1 MSPPRSWLANVLLI
15 LIAACSHAAADSN
28 DLTELRKAA
37 EQGDPRSQTLYG
49 VSFLEEKRSDPKALA
64 EARQWI
70 GKAAEQGYLPAQ
82 RAMSMLLISGIGG
95 EKDIKG
101 AEAWLKKAAEKGD
114 GDAYLGLSEL
124 QSKGIGR
131 PVDIQEGNRLLR
143 IAAEHGS
150 ERAQYNLGAA
160 LYNGESMPADKVESL
175 AWFLLSM
182 LGGNDRAPDAV
193 SEVSEQLNDEQVE
206 AARKRAGELA
216 KQIAKATGGS
226 PVEIPMIVRSNV
238 HIDEVIAAAE
248 KGSLFA
254 QRWLAQIYLDGKIV
268 PQDLAKRAHWLLKA
282 AEQGDPECQAMLSD
296 AYYLGAGVP
305 KDPVQCAAWAR
316 KAALQGNV
324 KAQNNTGDN
333 HENGAGVAKDLVEAH
348 AWYALAAENG
358 SELASEGLSSTRKV
372 MTPEQLEKSGKRLAE
387 LRKEVAASRKPGK

>member
-1 MSPPRSWLANVLLI
+1 MSPPRSWLANLLLI
-15 LIAACSHAAADSN
+15 LIAACSHAATGPN
-28 DLTELRKAA
+28 ELTELRKAA
-37 EQGDPRSQTLYG
+37 EQGDPKSQTLYG
-49 VSFLEEKRSDPKALA
+49 LSLLQEKSDDPKALA
-64 EARQWI
+64 EVREWV
-70 GKAAEQGYLPAQ
+70 GKAAEQGYVPAQ
-82 RAMSMLLISGIGG
+82 LSMGLFMETGLAGP
-95 EKDIKG
+95 KDAK
-101 AEAWLKKAAEKGD
+101 ASEAWFRKAAEKGS
-114 GDAYLGLSEL
+114 GEAYFHLSRHKA
-124 QSKGIGR
+124 QGIGG
-131 PVDIQEGNRLLR
+131 PVDIQESNRLLR
-143 IAAEHGS
+143 VAAEHGS
-150 ERAQYNLGAA
+150 EVAQYNLGAS
-160 LYNGESMPADKVESL
+160 LFNGEGMPADKVESL

-182 LGGNDRAPDAV
+182 LGGNERAPDAV
-193 SEVSEQLNDEQVE
+193 SKVSEQLNDEQIE

-216 KQIAKATGGS
+216 KQIAKATGGT

-358 SELASEGLSSTRKV
+358 SELASEGLASTRKV
-372 MTPEQLEKSGKRLAE
+372 MSPEQLEKSGKRLAE